1 MNNKHSATRYEAL
14 PPDSVWQSHQDAGD
28 EAEPRHQINK
38 RSFSYIDTHC
48 HLDFPVFTDDLDD
61 VVQNAI
67 AAGVEKIIL
76 PAVSAS
82 NWQAVYTLTQRYNNI
97 YAAYGLH
104 PMFLAQHKNQ
114 HIKDLEN
121 FFADH
126 QHPQT
131 VAVGEC
137 GLDFFVSG
145 LDRQQQL
152 TFFIAQLKLANT
164 LSLPLIIHAR
174 KSLDIILKYSRQY
187 RQTTQTEYRGV
198 IHCFSGSE
206 QQAYQCIEQGFLLG
220 FGGAITYPRAKKLR
234 HLVATLPLES
244 LLLETDAPDQPA
256 AMYYGQRNEPK
267 MLVDIA
273 TTIAELRDCDVSVIA
288 EATSYNAC
296 TLFGI

>member
-1 MNNKHSATRYEAL
+1 MNNKQQL
-14 PPDSVWQSHQDAGD
+14 
-28 EAEPRHQINK
+28 
-38 RSFSYIDTHC
+38 SYIDTHC
-48 HLDFPVFTDDLDD
+48 HLDFSVFTDDLDD
-61 VVQNAI
+61 VVQNAM
-67 AAGVEKIIL
+67 AAGVEKIIV
-76 PAVSAS
+76 PAVSAN
-82 NWQAVYTLTQRYNNI
+82 NWQAVHTLTQRYHNV

-104 PMFLAQHKNQ
+104 PMFLAQHQ
-114 HIKDLEN
+114 HEHINALEH
-121 FFADH
+121 FLAQH
-126 QHPQT
+126 QQPQT
-131 VAVGEC
+131 IAVGEC

-145 LDRQQQL
+145 LDHEQQL
-152 TFFIAQLKLANT
+152 SFFIAQLQLANT

-187 RQTTQTEYRGV
+187 RQTTRTEYRGV

-273 TTIAELRDCDVSVIA
+273 TTMAELRDCEVSVIA
-288 EATSYNAC
+288 EATSYNAR
-296 TLFGI
+296 TLFGL